1 LEGTPG
7 CGNISRFPR
16 SNPAPFLPVKSWAV
30 DPVTDLERGGR
41 LERVKPIFSSA
52 ILCRAMFDKLFC
64 LLPMKPRRGWSSD
77 PGEKGE
83 PPREVKPMRVAVSG

>member
-1 LEGTPG
+1 
-7 CGNISRFPR
+7 
-16 SNPAPFLPVKSWAV
+16 
-30 DPVTDLERGGR
+30 
-41 LERVKPIFSSA
+41 
-52 ILCRAMFDKLFC
+52 MFNKLFC